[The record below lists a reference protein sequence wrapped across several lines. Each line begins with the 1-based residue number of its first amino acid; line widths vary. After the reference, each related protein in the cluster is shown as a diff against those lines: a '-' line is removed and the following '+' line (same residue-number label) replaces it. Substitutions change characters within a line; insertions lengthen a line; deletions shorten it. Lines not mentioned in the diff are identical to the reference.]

1 MHFRSILAAHD
12 LDEPHWH
19 VGPVGVEPGFQSMG
33 MGRAVME
40 LLCTEFDEH
49 GRVSWV
55 KTAKAKNLHFYNR
68 LGFEVVDESPM
79 LAAHLW
85 FMRRQPR

>member
-1 MHFRSILAAHD
+1 
-12 LDEPHWH
+12 
-19 VGPVGVEPGFQSMG
+19 VGVEPGFQSMG